1 MKEKLKKYASIYFLY
16 FFVFLSIG
24 GLDKVIALYFDGM
37 ENGATYYG
45 FCLTAMSLVEIVLP
59 TIANQLSESIGS
71 KKTAYLYFSIAI
83 LTSVLLYCF
92 NFGYLLS
99 IASFVVICAS
109 RTIFNFSV
117 GNDINFSVDNSEKG
131 KYFAGRDLFLY
142 LGISLSLLFA
152 GFIANR
158 SGQKLAILVLTCFL
172 IFPCVIIKFLRLE
185 HQGSEEQKE
194 QRSRSSLRAI
204 FKHKE
209 FVAFL
214 CISIL
219 GSIYGSC
226 TLFIPFL
233 AVEVGLNYSVI
244 LASFAGLT
252 IINAVIAFF
261 VGSIADKKNKKTFY
275 IIDVASDFIPALI
288 FTFTGNATV
297 FFIALVFSAFKD
309 IFAPTTFAYKYEV
322 FGMFEEDDS
331 KFAIAALESI
341 TCAFTFVMPSVM
353 GLLWNRMGSKVF
365 MISLITIV
373 FSVVLTAFLLPSTSI
388 AGKK

>member
-1 MKEKLKKYASIYFLY
+1 M
-16 FFVFLSIG
+16 
-24 GLDKVIALYFDGM
+24 
-37 ENGATYYG
+37 
-45 FCLTAMSLVEIVLP
+45 
-59 TIANQLSESIGS
+59 
-71 KKTAYLYFSIAI
+71 
-83 LTSVLLYCF
+83 
-92 NFGYLLS
+92 
-99 IASFVVICAS
+99 
-109 RTIFNFSV
+109 
-117 GNDINFSVDNSEKG
+117 
-131 KYFAGRDLFLY
+131 
-142 LGISLSLLFA
+142 
-152 GFIANR
+152 
-158 SGQKLAILVLTCFL
+158 
-172 IFPCVIIKFLRLE
+172 
-185 HQGSEEQKE
+185 
-194 QRSRSSLRAI
+194 
-204 FKHKE
+204 
-209 FVAFL
+209 AFL

-297 FFIALVFSAFKD
+297 FFIALVLSAFKD